1 MEDSKLTEAAENISK
16 MLGNLQPAMKEAM
29 DLITKSKPVST
40 KAATVNDY
48 KCFASLTESKSILI
62 EFESQEMAK
71 HFYDNLQLR

>member
-40 KAATVNDY
+40 KAATINDY

-71 HFYDNLQLR
+71 RFYDNLQLR

>member
-48 KCFASLTESKSILI
+48 KCFASLTENSILL
-62 EFESQEMAK
+62 EFESQEMKK